1 MHFYLELYIKI
12 LLLSSVFWQ
21 LIWYFHHQRRVN
33 CTHKY
38 ICFGCYSDCVFSVFL
53 HGIIEAFLS
62 KFIHYIY
69 KMTRKP
75 KSVILNS
82 RVTALGLFDFIYS
95 AHYCIWTLH
104 FVGHEWVFHGHILRQ
119 CWSLWWRLPV
129 LCNPAPYFSDCP
141 VFCTL
146 VSNVVTLLSDC
157 KSMLYI
163 VNCS

>member
-1 MHFYLELYIKI
+1 MFSDSWYDTFTIKDVSTVHTSIYVLAAIVIVYSQCFCMELLRHFYCKQIY
-12 LLLSSVFWQ
+12 
-21 LIWYFHHQRRVN
+21 
-33 CTHKY
+33 T
-38 ICFGCYSDCVFSVFL
+38 L
-53 HGIIEAFLS
+53 HW
-62 KFIHYIY
+62 
-69 KMTRKP
+69 KP

-119 CWSLWWRLPV
+119 CWSLWWQLPV